1 MFPILYFMFSFV
13 PSSMKSIFGLSTI
26 EVFIFVNNYILL
38 NILHI
43 VDIFAL
49 KGAISLHVNHVSY
62 L

>member
-1 MFPILYFMFSFV
+1 MFPFV

-26 EVFIFVNNYILL
+26 EVFTFVNNYIVL

-49 KGAISLHVNHVSY
+49 NGAISLHVNHESY